1 LVEFLAPFDRTP
13 KEVARKMLSEAHVR
27 PGYWVFDIGCGD
39 GSILVEAAKMGAFA
53 VGVELERE
61 LAKLAKKKAL
71 EEGVSQMV
79 EVVVGDFNAVR
90 LTHADVVTLYLTTEG
105 IKRYFQSLRRNSK
118 KGRLLFRTTLSYRV
132 WQQKGLCG
140 ITIQTST
147 KGGFLF
153 THSRFRNALL
163 NARFR
168 LIRTWRTTGFVTMKK
183 SKKGR
188 PQTYTS
194 KEFWTC

>member
-1 LVEFLAPFDRTP
+1 MVEFLAPFDRTP

-105 IKRYFQSLRRNSK
+105 NKKILPKLKAELK
-118 KGRLLFRTTLSYRV
+118 KGAIVVSHDFELPGLAAKRV
-132 WQQKGLCG
+132 VW
-140 ITIQTST
+140 
-147 KGGFLF
+147 
-153 THSRFRNALL
+153 HY
-163 NARFR
+163 
-168 LIRTWRTTGFVTMKK
+168 
-183 SKKGR
+183 
-188 PQTYTS
+188 YTNFDKRRILVYS
-194 KEFWTC
+194 F